1 MVKKWWHDK
10 TAYQIYPKSFCDSN
24 GDGVGDIQGIISR
37 LDYLQSLG
45 VDIIWISPCYPSP
58 WADQGYDI
66 SDYYNVDP
74 RFGTMDDMDQLI
86 REARSRDMYILM
98 DLVVNHCSD
107 EHEWFRKACEDPD
120 GRYGKYFYIERRDPL
135 GGVPCN
141 WRSAFG
147 GSAWDPLPGH
157 PDRCYLHL
165 FHKKQPDLNWENPEV
180 REEVYNIVK
189 WWMERGIAGFRID
202 AIIDIKK
209 ALPFRDYPSAREDGL
224 CDISAMLEN
233 AEGIGEFLGELRD
246 VAFAP
251 YNALT
256 IGEVFNEKYDELGDF
271 IGENGYFSSMFDF
284 SHVVEG
290 QSRLGSYAH
299 RKISTDDYKRCVFA
313 AQKRIGN
320 TGFFSNVI
328 ENHDRPRAA
337 SYYLPES
344 GRNEAGKKCLALAYF
359 MLRGLPFIYQGQE
372 IGMENTVFSSL
383 DDFDD
388 VGTIGEYQV
397 SVDAGLSE
405 EEALSVASTYSR
417 DNARTPMQWSA
428 EYYAGFSEADPWL
441 PVNPNYKLINVHE
454 QAERQD
460 SVFNFYRQL
469 IALRK
474 DPDYRETLVWGE
486 FEPVYEERK
495 GLMAYCRRADRDLL
509 ILANLKSEP
518 ETIDVGCEY
527 RVLLDNLNPSVTPEQ
542 TQTCIKLQAWQG
554 VVLELLQ

>member
-1 MVKKWWHDK
+1 
-10 TAYQIYPKSFCDSN
+10 
-24 GDGVGDIQGIISR
+24 
-37 LDYLQSLG
+37 
-45 VDIIWISPCYPSP
+45 
-58 WADQGYDI
+58 
-66 SDYYNVDP
+66 
-74 RFGTMDDMDQLI
+74 
-86 REARSRDMYILM
+86 
-98 DLVVNHCSD
+98 
-107 EHEWFRKACEDPD
+107 
-120 GRYGKYFYIERRDPL
+120 
-135 GGVPCN
+135 
-141 WRSAFG
+141 
-147 GSAWDPLPGH
+147 
-157 PDRCYLHL
+157 
-165 FHKKQPDLNWENPEV
+165 
-180 REEVYNIVK
+180 
-189 WWMERGIAGFRID
+189 
-202 AIIDIKK
+202 
-209 ALPFRDYPSAREDGL
+209 
-224 CDISAMLEN
+224 
-233 AEGIGEFLGELRD
+233 
-246 VAFAP
+246 
-251 YNALT
+251 
-256 IGEVFNEKYDELGDF
+256 
-271 IGENGYFSSMFDF
+271 
-284 SHVVEG
+284 
-290 QSRLGSYAH
+290 
-299 RKISTDDYKRCVFA
+299 
-313 AQKRIGN
+313 
-320 TGFFSNVI
+320 
-328 ENHDRPRAA
+328 
-337 SYYLPES
+337 
-344 GRNEAGKKCLALAYF
+344 